1 MKYLSLIFLLSAVI
15 SARPV
20 EPTPIDQQIIT
31 LTFNEQYEQAKKLC
45 QEQINLNPGSPKY
58 YYYLINTK
66 ILEYYQKVAEL
77 DPEKRDEGR
86 KTLNKQIIDYCESVI
101 DKIDDSKLSLEN
113 KFYLGTIHAY
123 LARVYGV
130 DASWWSAFKS
140 GKKAK
145 SIMEEIVKADPQ
157 FYDAYLVTGMLG
169 YYADRMSG
177 ITSFIAG
184 VLGFS
189 GDREKGLA
197 QLNLA
202 YEKGKLTFGQS
213 ALTLIEIYTSLEG
226 NEYAALPYFE
236 NFLNHFPQNK
246 RTLNAYCQT
255 LMNIWELK
263 KAENIIKNDKEN
275 LVDDY
280 AKARFY
286 DIKGNSDLAIQYG
299 ERALQNE
306 KKLFRG
312 GGAASRYIVVF
323 NSWLT
328 GDNYRIIK
336 HEALLN
342 ERYKEAFSAVKRY
355 EKESKWLHELSVRIA
370 SDKEI
375 SEIENF
381 LKTKPVFTPGNGFE
395 DQLNLLAG
403 ALYFKINSY
412 DKAEL
417 SFTKSITA
425 LNDRN
430 KYTAVKYLI
439 EIYMRQSADKTKVK
453 KLIDVID
460 NLENTRLSYRSK
472 DLEKKYKL

>member
-1 MKYLSLIFLLSAVI
+1 MKYLLLLFLISFVI

-20 EPTPIDQQIIT
+20 DPTPIDQQIIT
-31 LTFNEQYEQAKKLC
+31 LTFNEQYDQAKKLC
-45 QEQINLNPGSPKY
+45 QKQINLNPGSPKY

-66 ILEYYQKVAEL
+66 ILEYYQRVAEL
-77 DPEKRDEGR
+77 DPGKRDEGR
-86 KTLNKQIIDYCESVI
+86 KTLNKEIIDYCENVI
-101 DKIDDSKLSLEN
+101 DRIDEFKLSLEN
-113 KFYLGTIHAY
+113 KFYSGTIHAY

-145 SIMEEIVKADPQ
+145 SIMEEIVNVDPQ
-157 FYDAYLVTGMLG
+157 FYDAYLVLGMLG

-197 QLNLA
+197 QLQLA

-236 NFLNHFPQNK
+236 NFLNRFPKNK

-255 LMNIWELK
+255 LMNIWEIK
-263 KAENIIKNDKEN
+263 RAENIIKNDKDS
-275 LVDDY
+275 LIDDF
-280 AKARFY
+280 AKARLY
-286 DIKGNSDLAIQYG
+286 DLKGNSELAIQYG

-312 GGAASRYIVVF
+312 GGAASRFIVVF

-328 GDNYRIIK
+328 RDNARIKK
-336 HEALLN
+336 HETALN
-342 ERYKEAFSAVKRY
+342 ERYQEAFSAVKRY

-370 SDKEI
+370 LDKEI
-375 SEIENF
+375 SEIENL
-381 LKTKPVFTPGNGFE
+381 LKTKPEFTPENGFE
-395 DQLNLLAG
+395 DQLNLLIG
-403 ALYFKINSY
+403 AFYFKINSY
-412 DKAEL
+412 DKAEQ
-417 SFTKSITA
+417 SFNKSIA
-425 LNDRN
+425 AVNERD

-439 EIYMRQSADKTKVK
+439 EIYMRHSADKVKVK